1 MILKSIEYN
10 NFQLFSEARIN
21 FEKINAVTGVNL
33 DSPDES
39 ANGSGKTTAGISGIL
54 FCLYGKV
61 DGINIVD
68 LLRIGEKKASVKT
81 IWEDNGKEIIITRTI
96 PSSLTIIIDGEDFDG
111 NTIALKERY
120 VNEKFGTYE
129 DFRMFRTIDS
139 EQGINLLSLGGTAL
153 RKTMM
158 SFIDEECAVWRD
170 KVLDIKSE
178 REKFGKDK
186 RPYKF
191 YLSKKRLE
199 VLKSNQEKFELSI
212 KEAKEEI
219 KKQDI
224 LLSDLRI
231 KKSNINQKI
240 ESNKNQIKEYQN
252 HIIDLEHKIADY
264 QKSEVNTPIE
274 TINKIDYEA
283 QVKAIE
289 TNLDL
294 KEKELEEIKIEK
306 EEIITTVQKYIL
318 LIAET
323 ELSIEHVQNEIEKL
337 EIEIKSLDTLESNS
351 RCDKCGA
358 QVTEENKAGFKKE
371 KLDLIIRKKEGKERI
386 TKKLQ
391 KVQIDCKNY
400 ETSKLEKNKEEK
412 AAEKIISDLRS
423 NIKQLQKL
431 KDTQTEAISN
441 QEKEIAKRKTEND
454 NREISIK
461 EAEKQTGETNDRI
474 KILLE
479 DNRKQEKDLFNI
491 NESLEAETDFASVHT
506 SNLEKTEPKQV
517 KIKEYILKL
526 SEAFKFETYKYT
538 QQDIEVCQE
547 AIRTVDAFAG
557 VYIEEWLQQ
566 LEIIIND
573 LLRTMNLSIKFLSTK
588 DFIEVYDN
596 GKTLKYGQ
604 LSSGQKTF
612 LNAIFKLAILLHK
625 GQNDGIFL
633 ADEGFSSM
641 DKVNLSKFITVC
653 NGLNIQ
659 VNFIYQN
666 IDRIE
671 NVNYINVV
679 RKNGESQIE

>member
-1 MILKSIEYN
+1 MILKSIEYI
-10 NFQLFSEARIN
+10 NFQLFSEASIN
-21 FEKINAVTGVNL
+21 FEKINAITGVNL

-68 LLRIGEKKASVKT
+68 LLRIGEKKASVKSV
-81 IWEDNGKEIIITRTI
+81 WEDNGKEIVIIRTI
-96 PSSLTIIIDGEDFDG
+96 PSALTITIDGDDFDG

-120 VNEKFGTYE
+120 INEHFGTCE

-212 KEAKEEI
+212 KEAKEET
-219 KKQDI
+219 KKQDVLI
-224 LLSDLRI
+224 SDMRI
-231 KKSNINQKI
+231 KKSGVLQKI
-240 ESNKNQIKEYQN
+240 ESNKNQIKEIQN
-252 HIIDLEHKIADY
+252 SIKDLDFKFCQF
-264 QKSEVNTPIE
+264 QKSADCAPVE
-274 TINKIDYEA
+274 TIIKIDYET
-283 QVKAIE
+283 KAKAAE
-289 TNLDL
+289 QQLDV
-294 KEKELEEIKIEK
+294 KEKELEEIKTEL
-306 EEIITTVQKYIL
+306 EEIQDNINNVKLEVKESEVMIAKYIGD
-318 LIAET
+318 IT
-323 ELSIEHVQNEIEKL
+323 KL
-337 EIEIKSLDTLESNS
+337 NTEIKNLDVVKSNS
-351 RCDKCGA
+351 KCDRCGA
-358 QVTEENKAGFKKE
+358 QVTEENKNSFKKE
-371 KLDLIIRKKEGKERI
+371 KQEIISRYEKTIAEIDTKIQSVNLGLNNLIESELCKKTE
-386 TKKLQ
+386 Q
-391 KVQIDCKNY
+391 KSV
-400 ETSKLEKNKEEK
+400 
-412 AAEKIISDLRS
+412 EKIISELRS
-423 NIKQLQKL
+423 GMKQLQNL
-431 KDTQTEAISN
+431 KDKQTEAINN
-441 QEKEIAKRKTEND
+441 QEKAIAKQKAESES
-454 NREISIK
+454 RETLIK
-461 EAEKQTGETNDRI
+461 EAIEQIEGHNNKI
-474 KILLE
+474 KILTKDNAGLKNDMTRLE
-479 DNRKQEKDLFNI
+479 ERI
-491 NESLEAETDFASVHT
+491 EAETDYTSVFENT
-506 SNLEKTEPKQV
+506 LTVLEPRQLKL
-517 KIKEYILKL
+517 KEYILKL
-526 SEAFKFETYKYT
+526 TEAFKFENYKYT
-538 QQDIEVCQE
+538 QQDIEICQE
-547 AIRTVDAFAG
+547 AIRTIDSFAG
-557 VYIEEWLQQ
+557 FYIEEWLQQ

-573 LLRTMNLSIKFLSTK
+573 LLRTMNLRIKFLSTK

-596 GKTLKYGQ
+596 EKTLKYGQ

-633 ADEGFSSM
+633 ADEGFSAM

-659 VNFIYQN
+659 VTFIYQN

-671 NVNYINVV
+671 TVNYINVV